1 MTFPAWSASAPMSS
15 SRFGMRTLRNAWPP
29 ASRRRAALMV
39 VSLWVA
45 VGCKSARSLQ
55 LPAVLATKNDVA
67 RYLIEAL
74 EEKRPDARR
83 AAIVRVAQTRH
94 AQREAVVETL
104 CTIARTDASPMVRC
118 AAIRALS
125 DHPNPTSTETLAAIA
140 ATFDRQ
146 STIRLP
152 DPQVRADALAALCR
166 LARENRLEGE
176 TGRMARQA
184 AIDLLRADESREVRI
199 VAARYLGSC
208 PDAESLSALIA
219 SLNQRDFGVVYQ
231 AERSL
236 NRLTGQT
243 FDHDPLA
250 WDEWRVS
257 QSDPFV
263 AYPTTDASPSTSY
276 SSVDNLLLK

>member
-1 MTFPAWSASAPMSS
+1 MTFAAWSAFAPMSS
-15 SRFGMRTLRNAWPP
+15 SRFGMRTLRDAWPP
-29 ASRRRAALMV
+29 ASRRLVALMV
-39 VSLWVA
+39 ASLWGA
-45 VGCKSARSLQ
+45 IGCKSAPSLQ
-55 LPAVLATKNDVA
+55 MPAVLATPKDVA

-74 EEKRPDARR
+74 EDERPDARR

-94 AQREAVVETL
+94 AQREFVVETL

-125 DHPNPTSTETLAAIA
+125 DQPNPTSTETLAAIA

-152 DPQVRADALAALCR
+152 APQVRADALAALCR
-166 LARENRLEGE
+166 LAVEDRLDGE
-176 TGRMARQA
+176 TGRVARQA
-184 AIDLLRADESREVRI
+184 AIQLLGNHESRDVRI
-199 VAARYLGSC
+199 VAAQYLGSC

-243 FDHDPLA
+243 LDHDPQA
-250 WDEWRVS
+250 WEEWKVS
-257 QSDPFV
+257 HSDPFV
-263 AYPTTDASPSTSY
+263 AYRAKDSANGKRTPE
-276 SSVDNLLLK
+276 